1 MNVLLAYDGSE
12 PSDAA
17 LDLAVAQFAPDRITA
32 LYVFDPEDAAGDD
45 PEESARERASEVLPA
60 VRARVDDA
68 VEVETVHAVG
78 SPAEEIVAY
87 AEDHEV
93 DHVVLGSHGRQGMS
107 RLLLGSVAET
117 VVRGSPVPVTVVR

>member
-12 PSDAA
+12 PADAA
-17 LDLAVAQFAPDRITA
+17 LDLAVAQFAPDCITA
-32 LYVFDPEDAAGDD
+32 LYVFDPDDAAVDD
-45 PEESARERASEVLPA
+45 PQESARERASEVLPA
-60 VRARVDDA
+60 VTARVDGAAD
-68 VEVETVHAVG
+68 VETVHAVG
-78 SPAEEIVAY
+78 DPAAEIVAY
-87 AEDHEV
+87 AEDHDV